1 MKYGKKNGNNL
12 QTGNGCYY
20 VGLDIGTNSVGWAAT
35 DSDYGLLKYKGKS
48 MWGSRLFEEAKS
60 AQDRRGYRTARRRL
74 QRQQYRLKILEDIF
88 NDEIA
93 KVDPTFFLR
102 LKESNL
108 CFEDR
113 TVKSKYPLFND
124 ENYTDKDYMRKPPD
138 EASEKYPKGYPTA
151 YHLRKELISSKEPH
165 DVRLVF
171 LALHHILKS
180 RGHFLFE
187 GDGEPEKTEDALAEL
202 NGTLEDIY
210 GVSFGEKTEKL
221 TEILENAKKRI
232 GEKEKEIKDL
242 TVGQAEEKTDED
254 RQTVNLQKLACFI
267 AGKKVKFS
275 DIFNKEDDKDGVSL
289 KEDIGEKIEK
299 LSEDEQE
306 VILKAQRVYN
316 AVVLG
321 KMCNGKEYISVAKV
335 DQFDVN
341 EKDLKKLKLYVK
353 ENCLEKYKKIF
364 CEKGKVEESEDGNG
378 ERSGKKKSLN
388 NFAEYSRRTVE
399 SGESTCTQEDFCN
412 FLKKELKD
420 MKDDPGY
427 KDIWAKIEDGTFY
440 TKLKGTENG
449 SIPYQ
454 LHRSELKKILENAS
468 EYLDF
473 LNEKDSDG
481 YTAKEKIESTF
492 EFKIPYFVG
501 PLYRQEGNSNAWIEK
516 KSGKE
521 NRKILPWTFDEVV
534 DKEKCM
540 DSFMKNLI
548 GKCTYTGEQVLP
560 KESLLYSEFMLLNTL
575 NGVKVQGKK
584 LGEINVNAKEELI
597 EELFKNGNK
606 KVGRKEIANFISGK
620 YGIENVTSEDV
631 EGIDGTVK
639 TKLVSYNDFRGFI
652 KSGKL
657 STDEV
662 EDIIERITV
671 FGDEK
676 KMLRKKLTE
685 DFKTLTAD
693 EVQKISRLKYK
704 DWGNLSKKF
713 LAGIK
718 AEEDGEQVC
727 IIGKLRST
735 DFTLM
740 ELLNG
745 ENERKYHFAEQSRK
759 IKQTAEEDLTVNEIV
774 DGMYA
779 SPVLKRSIK
788 QALRIVDE
796 IADIRKGAPAK
807 IFVETARGGG
817 EKGKREDSRK
827 DKLIKLYETCRED
840 SEMFNQVVYDRLQG
854 ESDRNLRKDAL
865 YLYYT
870 QFGKC
875 MYTGEIIDITQLNN
889 TDYCDIDHIYARSI
903 IRDDSIEN
911 RVLVKS
917 GVNRTKGNK
926 NLDPAIRIKMRDY
939 WKALKEKGLIGEKK
953 FQRLM
958 KDINDEDTE
967 KFVNRQLTA
976 TQQSTK
982 YVIELLKLLY
992 PNTEIVYSKAGNVSE
1007 FRQKFDLL
1015 KCRDVNDL
1023 HHAKDAY
1030 LNIVVGNVYNVKFTK
1045 NWRRGNEYSLKT
1057 ETVFGKNESSII
1069 KGVWNGEETLEK
1081 VKNTVRKNDVL
1092 VTRMA
1097 HETKGQLYKVTV
1109 KPKGKGQLET
1119 KRGRDREKYG
1129 GYDKIAGAYFTA
1141 VEHTD
1146 KNKRTVTLEPVY
1158 IYNKSLYEKDPEK
1171 YCREVLGLCEP
1182 KILCKKILMHSLLEL
1197 DGKKMYVTG
1206 RQGKQIIGSHP
1217 YQLVLKYED
1226 EKYIKRM
1233 IEFIGINGKN
1243 TGEPIQKLEFDEKTR
1258 EHAPVITKEKNI
1270 ALYNLF
1276 LEKLQNNV
1284 YGKWLEPI
1292 FKTCEKGQE
1301 TFGELNE
1308 LEQSKVLE
1316 QILNTFKCNT
1326 VTANLNGIGGAK
1338 ITGKIRPT
1346 KTLSNGKGKTA
1357 YLINQSVTGL
1367 FEEKVDLLKARE
1379 EAAR

>member
-1 MKYGKKNGNNL
+1 
-12 QTGNGCYY
+12 
-20 VGLDIGTNSVGWAAT
+20 
-35 DSDYGLLKYKGKS
+35 
-48 MWGSRLFEEAKS
+48 
-60 AQDRRGYRTARRRL
+60 
-74 QRQQYRLKILEDIF
+74 
-88 NDEIA
+88 
-93 KVDPTFFLR
+93 
-102 LKESNL
+102 
-108 CFEDR
+108 
-113 TVKSKYPLFND
+113 
-124 ENYTDKDYMRKPPD
+124 
-138 EASEKYPKGYPTA
+138 
-151 YHLRKELISSKEPH
+151 
-165 DVRLVF
+165 
-171 LALHHILKS
+171 
-180 RGHFLFE
+180 
-187 GDGEPEKTEDALAEL
+187 
-202 NGTLEDIY
+202 
-210 GVSFGEKTEKL
+210 
-221 TEILENAKKRI
+221 
-232 GEKEKEIKDL
+232 
-242 TVGQAEEKTDED
+242 
-254 RQTVNLQKLACFI
+254 
-267 AGKKVKFS
+267 
-275 DIFNKEDDKDGVSL
+275 
-289 KEDIGEKIEK
+289 
-299 LSEDEQE
+299 
-306 VILKAQRVYN
+306 
-316 AVVLG
+316 
-321 KMCNGKEYISVAKV
+321 
-335 DQFDVN
+335 
-341 EKDLKKLKLYVK
+341 
-353 ENCLEKYKKIF
+353 
-364 CEKGKVEESEDGNG
+364 
-378 ERSGKKKSLN
+378 
-388 NFAEYSRRTVE
+388 
-399 SGESTCTQEDFCN
+399 
-412 FLKKELKD
+412 
-420 MKDDPGY
+420 MKDDPEY

-454 LHRSELKKILENAS
+454 LNKNELKKILENAS

-481 YTAKEKIESTF
+481 YTAKEKIESAF

-501 PLYRQEGNSNAWIEK
+501 PLYRQDGNSHAWVEK
-516 KSGKE
+516 KSGME
-521 NRKILPWTFDEVV
+521 NEKILPWTFEKVV

-575 NGVKVQGKK
+575 NGVKVQKKK

-597 EELFKNGNK
+597 EKLFKNGNK
-606 KVGRKEIANFISGK
+606 KVGKREIANFISGK
-620 YGIENVTSEDV
+620 YGIETLTAEDV
-631 EGIDGTVK
+631 EGIDSTVK
-639 TKLVSYNDFRGFI
+639 TKLTSYNDFKEFI

-657 STDEV
+657 NTDEV

-685 DFKTLTAD
+685 DFKTLTAED
-693 EVQKISRLKYK
+693 IQKICRLKYK

-713 LAGIK
+713 LTGIK

-735 DFTLM
+735 DFTLT

-745 ENERKYHFAEQSRK
+745 ENEIKYHFAEQSRK
-759 IKQTAEEDLTVNEIV
+759 IKQAVEEDLTVNEIV
-774 DGMYA
+774 DEMYA
-779 SPVLKRSIK
+779 SPILKRSIK

-817 EKGKREDSRK
+817 EKGNRDDSRK
-827 DKLIKLYETCRED
+827 DKLIKLYEACREENWKWFRED
-840 SEMFNQVVYDRLQG
+840 VYERLQG
-854 ESDRNLRKDAL
+854 EKDKELRRDAL

-875 MYTGEIIDITQLNN
+875 MYTGEEIDITQLNN
-889 TDYCDIDHIYARSI
+889 SVYYDIDHIYPRSK

-911 RVLVKS
+911 RVLVKA
-917 GVNRTKGNK
+917 GKNRTKDNE
-926 NLDPAIRIKMRDY
+926 NLDPKIRMKMGSY

-953 FQRLM
+953 YDRLT
-958 KDINDEDTE
+958 KDFTVEDTE

-992 PNTEIVYSKAGNVSE
+992 PNTEIVYSKAGNVSD
-1007 FRQKFDLL
+1007 FRQEFDLL

-1045 NWRRGNEYSLKT
+1045 NWRRGKEYSLKT
-1057 ETVFGKNESSII
+1057 ETVFGKNEKNII
-1069 KGVWNGEETLEK
+1069 KGVWNGEEMLEK
-1081 VKNTVRKNDVL
+1081 VKNTVKKNDIL

-1097 HETKGQLYKVTV
+1097 HETKGQLYKVTI
-1109 KPKGKGQLET
+1109 KPKGEGQLET
-1119 KRGRDREKYG
+1119 KRGRDIEKYG

-1141 VEHTD
+1141 VEHT
-1146 KNKRTVTLEPVY
+1146 KNNKRTVTLEPVY
-1158 IYNKSLYEKDPEK
+1158 IYNRSLYEKDPEK
-1171 YCREVLGLCEP
+1171 YCREVLNLCEP

-1206 RQGKQIIGSHP
+1206 RSVNSLLGMHP

-1233 IEFIGINGKN
+1233 IEFIDINRKN
-1243 TGEPIQKLEFDEKTR
+1243 TGEPIQKLEFDEKTGK
-1258 EHAPVITKEKNI
+1258 HTSVITKEKNI

-1284 YGKWLEPI
+1284 YGKWLEPVL
-1292 FKTCEKGQE
+1292 KTCEKGQE
-1301 TFGELNE
+1301 KFKELNE
-1308 LEQSKVLE
+1308 LEQCKVLE

-1326 VTANLNGIGGAK
+1326 VTANLTGVGGVK
-1338 ITGKIRPT
+1338 IIGKIRPT
-1346 KTLSNGKGKTA
+1346 KTLSNGKGTTA

-1379 EAAR
+1379 EVAK